1 MTQRVKANILP
12 FIKVDHWIAGVGWG
26 LEDRKPT
33 SNHVK
38 RESRVSPR
46 LVVQN
51 PTACCLNVI

>member
-38 RESRVSPR
+38 RERVGCHLGWLSRTQQLAV
-46 LVVQN
+46 
-51 PTACCLNVI
+51 